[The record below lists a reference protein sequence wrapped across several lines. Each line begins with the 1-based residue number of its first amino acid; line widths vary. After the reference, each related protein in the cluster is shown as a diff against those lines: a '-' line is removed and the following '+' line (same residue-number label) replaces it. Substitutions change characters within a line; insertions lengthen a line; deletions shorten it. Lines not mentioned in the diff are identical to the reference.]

1 MAELLSP
8 AGGRE
13 ALIAAVQSGADAVY
27 MGFGSFNARR
37 SARNFSDEEFLAA
50 VRYCHLR
57 GVRVYLTLN
66 TLVTDR
72 ELPALAE
79 TARRASEYGV
89 DAILVQD
96 WGVYETLRAVI
107 PDVPLHAS
115 TQMALHTLSG
125 VEEATRLGMTRAVL
139 ARELSREDIRDI
151 VAGAPIEVET
161 FAHGALCMCYSGMCE
176 MSAVIGGRSGNRGA
190 CAQPCRLRYGWHG
203 KADGNPLSLRDAN
216 LAAYA
221 DEMAEMGVACLK
233 LEGRMKRPEYVAA
246 VTGIYAAL
254 LREHRAPTA
263 DEQKKLALA
272 FSRDGFTD
280 GYYRGARGK
289 EMFGVRPEDARW
301 PEEWFGELRAAY
313 EREDLRLVP
322 VRLRAEIRAGVPMT
336 LTAGDA
342 DGHTVTAAGAVP
354 EAARNR
360 ALTAEEVEAR
370 LRKTGGTAFTVS
382 DCAVALEDGLS
393 VSASALNALRREAL
407 AALEAVRTA
416 LPERREGAFVPS
428 GRIKNPTEPP
438 RLTVSIYRPGQ
449 LTDALVREG
458 VETVYVPLE
467 LIGAVDVEKYRGQ
480 TNFAAVL
487 PRVWRTADEAA
498 LREQLRAARERSVET
513 AVLGNLGHFA
523 LVRGMGF
530 ALRGD
535 FGLNVFNSAALRF
548 LKEQGLESA
557 TLSFELRHEQ
567 LRDIAK
573 CIPCEAIVYGRLPLM
588 ITENC
593 IAANEFGCR
602 YGKGRCDAAHA
613 DSACAAAPEL
623 TDRVGERFP
632 VLHAYGC
639 RSELQ
644 NGKVLWLADKPEYR
658 KIGLTYARLRFTTET
673 PEECLRVLRAY
684 KGREDYAPKDLTRGL
699 FYRGVE

>member
-125 VEEATRLGMTRAVL
+125 VEEAARLGMTRAVL

-203 KADGNPLSLRDAN
+203 RADGNPLSLRDAN

-336 LTAGDA
+336 LTAEDA

-354 EAARNR
+354 EAARSR

-449 LTDALVREG
+449 LTDALVHEG

-467 LIGAVDVEKYRGQ
+467 LIEAVDVEKYRGQ

-498 LREQLRAARERSVET
+498 LREQLRAARERGVET

-523 LVRGMGF
+523 LVRGLDME
-530 ALRGD
+530 LRGD

-593 IAANEFGCR
+593 IVANEFGCR

-639 RSELQ
+639 RSEIQ

-658 KIGLTYARLRFTTET
+658 KIGLTYARLRFTTES

>member
-125 VEEATRLGMTRAVL
+125 VEEAARLGMTRAVL

-336 LTAGDA
+336 LTAEDA

-449 LTDALVREG
+449 LTDALVHEG

-467 LIGAVDVEKYRGQ
+467 LIEAVDVEKYRGQ

-498 LREQLRAARERSVET
+498 LREQLRAARERGVET

-593 IAANEFGCR
+593 IVANEFGCR

-658 KIGLTYARLRFTTET
+658 KIGLTYARLRFTTES

>member
-125 VEEATRLGMTRAVL
+125 VEEAARLGMTRAVL
-139 ARELSREDIRDI
+139 ARELSREDIRGI

-254 LREHRAPTA
+254 LREHHAPTA

-336 LTAGDA
+336 LTAEDA

-360 ALTAEEVEAR
+360 ALTAEEAEAR

-467 LIGAVDVEKYRGQ
+467 LIEAVDVEKYRGQ

-487 PRVWRTADEAA
+487 PRVWRTADEPA
-498 LREQLRAARERSVET
+498 LREQLRAARERGVET

-639 RSELQ
+639 RSEIQ

-658 KIGLTYARLRFTTET
+658 KIGLTYARLRFTTEST
-673 PEECLRVLRAY
+673 EECLRVLRAY

>member
-72 ELPALAE
+72 EMPALAE

-125 VEEATRLGMTRAVL
+125 VEEAARLGMTRAVL

-336 LTAGDA
+336 LAAGDA
-342 DGHTVTAAGAVP
+342 DGHTVTVEGAVP
-354 EAARNR
+354 EAARSR
-360 ALTAEEVEAR
+360 ALTAEEAEAR

-467 LIGAVDVEKYRGQ
+467 LIEAVDVEKYRGQ

-487 PRVWRTADEAA
+487 PRVWRTADEPA
-498 LREQLRAARERSVET
+498 LREQLRAARERGVET

-535 FGLNVFNSAALRF
+535 FGMNVFNSAALRF

-593 IAANEFGCR
+593 IVANEFGCR
-602 YGKGRCDAAHA
+602 YGRERCDAAHA

-639 RSELQ
+639 RSEIQ

-658 KIGLTYARLRFTTET
+658 KIGLTYARLRFTTESA
-673 PEECLRVLRAY
+673 EECLRVLRAY
-684 KGREDYAPKDLTRGL
+684 KGCEDYAPKDLTRGL